1 MQKLVVSV
9 TLVLCLIML
18 AGCSKNDEIDSKKTS
33 NNTFLLKEDGSI
45 ESATVEDF
53 DKTYY
58 NNTELDTYVTEKVNK
73 YNTEKASEAVTKKS
87 LEIKDGKAVLILTY
101 ASIEDYNSFNE
112 KDTVLATV
120 AKAKE
125 GSLELPQSFTAAKK
139 GKATAA
145 ATALGNDKYKVLIVK
160 EKLDVLL
167 QGTIKY
173 YTGGTLKDKHGIQT
187 SDDATTVIIFK
198 P

>member
-1 MQKLVVSV
+1 MQKLVLSV

-58 NNTELDTYVTEKVNK
+58 DSTELDAYVTEKINN
-73 YNTEKASEAVTKKS
+73 YNTEKASEAITKKS
-87 LEIKDGKAVLILTY
+87 LEIKDGKALLILTY

-112 KDTVLATV
+112 KDNVLLTAAQ
-120 AKAKE
+120 AK
-125 GSLELPQSFTAAKK
+125 GNSIELPQSFTAVKK
-139 GKATAA
+139 GKTTAA
-145 ATALGNDKYKVLIVK
+145 ATALENNKYEVLIVK

-173 YTGGTLKDKHGIQT
+173 YTSGTLKDKHGIQT
-187 SDDATTVIIFK
+187 SEEESTIIIFK

>member
-1 MQKLVVSV
+1 MQKLVLSV

-18 AGCSKNDEIDSKKTS
+18 AGCSINDEIDSKKTS

-45 ESATVEDF
+45 ESATVEDC

-58 NNTELDTYVTEKVNK
+58 DNAELEAYVTEKINN
-73 YNTEKASEAVTKKS
+73 YNTEKGSEAITKKS
-87 LEIKDGKAVLILTY
+87 LEINEGRALLILTY
-101 ASIEDYNSFNE
+101 ASIEDYNIFNE
-112 KDTVLATV
+112 KDTVLLSAAQ
-120 AKAKE
+120 AKS
-125 GSLELPQSFTAAKK
+125 GSVELPQTFTAVKK

-145 ATALGNDKYKVLIVK
+145 AAALDNNKYEVLIVK

-187 SDDATTVIIFK
+187 SDEESTVIIFK